1 MKRIL
6 FITTLMFGTLICAPC
21 SVYAQDEAPEI
32 EAAEEEAVAVEQP
45 VTIPD
50 MLAKVKY
57 LTKVKPKKKAA
68 VYFILRSHSKC
79 GPCRAAV
86 PQLVPIYKE
95 MRGKGAELIM
105 LSGDGDVE
113 AAEKWAEEAGM
124 NYPIV
129 TNETIG
135 AVNIPAG
142 GTGGTPNVMAV
153 MSDGTIIE
161 GTSGYKKVP
170 VLVGNWKEFVKQAKK
185 DMKAK
190 AKAKEKVKKAKKAKK
205 KAAPVEAEDADSN
218 LAL

>member
-6 FITTLMFGTLICAPC
+6 FITTLMFGTLICVPC

-45 VTIPD
+45 ITIPD

-79 GPCRAAV
+79 GPCRAAA
-86 PQLVPIYKE
+86 PQLAPIYKE

-170 VLVGNWKEFVKQAKK
+170 VLIGNWKELVKQAKK

-190 AKAKEKVKKAKKAKK
+190 AKEKGKKAKKAKK
-205 KAAPVEAEDADSN
+205 KAAPVEAEEADNN

>member
-6 FITTLMFGTLICAPC
+6 FITTLMFGTLICVPC

-45 VTIPD
+45 ITIPD

-79 GPCRAAV
+79 GPCRAAA
-86 PQLVPIYKE
+86 PQLAPIYKE